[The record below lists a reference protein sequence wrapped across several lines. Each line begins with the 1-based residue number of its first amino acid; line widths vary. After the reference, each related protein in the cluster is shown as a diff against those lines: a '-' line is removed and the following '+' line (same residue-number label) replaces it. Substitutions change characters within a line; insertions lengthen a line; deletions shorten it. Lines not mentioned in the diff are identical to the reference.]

1 MKCFLLLF
9 FIGSYSLMLA
19 QAPDGF
25 PSTFTAS
32 GNGNWNTVTWTEDV
46 PGTDPDGPDG
56 DDLVIINGNSITV
69 TADAGFGRLEY
80 NATGTTQ
87 PTLTVNSG
95 VSLTGSNAVLD
106 GAIIVTASQIGVGL
120 HKNKDQTFDID
131 GGTVSCTELDLTTTS
146 SFANVRFNIKNGGT
160 LSIDNDLTMASIL
173 QTLIFCWMQQQVR
186 PIRLTWVVRLS
197 DL

>member
-69 TADAGFGRLEY
+69 TADADFGRLEY
-80 NATGTTQ
+80 NAAGTTQ

-95 VSLTGSNAVLD
+95 VILTG
-106 GAIIVTASQIGVGL
+106 GAIIVTASQNGLPIILGVPTP
-120 HKNKDQTFDID
+120 KDQTFNID
-131 GGTVSCTELDLTTTS
+131 GGTVSCT
-146 SFANVRFNIKNGGT
+146 
-160 LSIDNDLTMASIL
+160 
-173 QTLIFCWMQQQVR
+173 
-186 PIRLTWVVRLS
+186 
-197 DL
+197 

>member
-106 GAIIVTASQIGVGL
+106 
-120 HKNKDQTFDID
+120 
-131 GGTVSCTELDLTTTS
+131 
-146 SFANVRFNIKNGGT
+146 
-160 LSIDNDLTMASIL
+160 
-173 QTLIFCWMQQQVR
+173 
-186 PIRLTWVVRLS
+186 
-197 DL
+197 